1 MTKRPAPWHGNVT
14 SPAVPPGYE
23 DIRERAERLGI
34 TPDRVLEE
42 YRNIGFADIRK
53 VVSFTKEGMALN
65 LEVEDALAIVEI
77 VTSASSNKPYRVKFH
92 DRTPVL
98 GALARCLGLLPARLP
113 APNQPDVTDDDG
125 EDPREIL
132 AHRVARIIAAGRAN

>member
-1 MTKRPAPWHGNVT
+1 
-14 SPAVPPGYE
+14 
-23 DIRERAERLGI
+23 ERAERLGI